1 MLLVNVDA
9 ERGKVG
15 TGEREVKEVEEVEEV
30 NEVKKKT
37 FRVVPW

>member
-9 ERGKVG
+9 GRGKAG
-15 TGEREVKEVEEVEEV
+15 TGEREVKEVEEV
-30 NEVKKKT
+30 NEVKEKT

>member
-9 ERGKVG
+9 GRGKVG
-15 TGEREVKEVEEVEEV
+15 TGEREVKEVEEV
-30 NEVKKKT
+30 NEVKEKT